1 MNDEQRK
8 VLEIIKDTR
17 LAMLTQIDSS
27 GKLVSRPM
35 ATQDS
40 DFDGTIYFIAE
51 RDTEKVRDL
60 ATNPQVNLAYSGKGA
75 WASVSGTARVVDD
88 EAKLKQLW
96 SSFTSSWL
104 EGGPENPN
112 NILIEVTADSA
123 EYWDAPGN
131 STVIQLV
138 NLAKSAVT
146 GKRVEG
152 DNETT
157 DFRSTDGSR

>member
-35 ATQDS
+35 ATQDA

-88 EAKLKQLW
+88 EAKLKEL
-96 SSFTSSWL
+96 
-104 EGGPENPN
+104 
-112 NILIEVTADSA
+112 
-123 EYWDAPGN
+123 
-131 STVIQLV
+131 
-138 NLAKSAVT
+138 
-146 GKRVEG
+146 
-152 DNETT
+152 
-157 DFRSTDGSR
+157 RSRRSPR